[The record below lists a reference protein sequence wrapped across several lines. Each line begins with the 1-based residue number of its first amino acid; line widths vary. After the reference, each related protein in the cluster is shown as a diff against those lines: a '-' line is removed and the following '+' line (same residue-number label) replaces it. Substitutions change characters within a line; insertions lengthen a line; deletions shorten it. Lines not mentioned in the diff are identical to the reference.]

1 MYSLVFNLGTLVACV
16 VLGFYLFRKRPGA
29 TGTAP
34 QPTPVEG
41 SADSPA
47 PPEAE

>member
-29 TGTAP
+29 SQNVHET
-34 QPTPVEG
+34 TPSDDVEG
-41 SADSPA
+41 PSPTK
-47 PPEAE
+47 E